1 MVKRP
6 VIAHSEAGFL
16 QLCVTVRYCRGERPQ
31 KPRKVE
37 GAAEGWRLLLA
48 PALDFVLPLSEP
60 VDLQRLHLRS
70 KRGGTGG
77 REIMLS
83 PSCVCGLRPGYALES
98 CGSLLPQKFSR
109 LIFHHGA

>member
-1 MVKRP
+1 MQDGLMVKRP
-6 VIAHSEAGFL
+6 VIAHSEADSL
-16 QLCVTVRYCRGERPQ
+16 QWCVTC
-31 KPRKVE
+31 
-37 GAAEGWRLLLA
+37 WRLLLA

-83 PSCVCGLRPGYALES
+83 PSWVR
-98 CGSLLPQKFSR
+98 
-109 LIFHHGA
+109 